1 MSVRELEVW
10 LDQTHVGVLRD
21 EGSHWAF
28 AYAPTW
34 LANPQGFDLSP
45 GLKRAKSPIVDG
57 SNQRPVQWFFDNL
70 LPEENARRTLTNAAR
85 TDAADAWGLLT
96 WLGAESAGAFTLLPP
111 GVTAGESGL
120 TPLPEAVL
128 DQRIRD
134 LPRIPLQAGAPKRM
148 SLAGAQ
154 EKLAVILAED
164 QLYEPIGGRPSTH
177 ILKPDTTATGY
188 PHSAVNEWFCM
199 QLAAALKL
207 PVPESRL
214 LHVPSAVYC
223 VARFDRRADPGTG
236 EVRRLHTLD
245 GAQLLSLSGQY
256 KYAEN
261 TLDSLLAI
269 VELCRAKV
277 QTRRDL
283 FRWLAFNVLI
293 GNGDAHLK
301 NLSFHLDAGGVRL
314 APHYDLVSTAIYST
328 PELDPHPP
336 HWPDAAL
343 SMPLGQAR
351 RFGEVRRM
359 DILQV
364 AEALSVPA
372 KLAGGYLDELLGLA
386 LPRADALLESYRG
399 MAGIPGEARPGEE
412 RTLRAIRHMAMA
424 EMTMRLGDGGA

>member
-10 LDQTHVGVLRD
+10 LDRSRIGTLRD

-28 AYAPTW
+28 VYVPEW
-34 LANPQGFDLSP
+34 LADPQGFDLSP
-45 GLKRAKSPIVDG
+45 GLKRADSPIVDT

-70 LPEENARRTLTNAAR
+70 LPEENARRTLAQSAG
-85 TDAADAWGLLT
+85 TDSADAWGLLA
-96 WLGAESAGAFTLLPP
+96 WLGAESAGALTLLPP
-111 GVTAGESGL
+111 GTTAGEPGQL
-120 TPLPEAVL
+120 PLPHAVL

-134 LPRIPLQAGAPKRM
+134 LPRVPLQAGAPKRM

-154 EKLAVILAED
+154 EKLAVIRQD
-164 QLYEPIGGRPSTH
+164 NQLYEPTGGRPSTH
-177 ILKPDTTATGY
+177 ILKPNTTAAGY

-207 PVPESRL
+207 AVPETRL

-223 VARFDRRADPGTG
+223 VARFDRRADPGSG

-245 GAQLLSLSGQY
+245 GTQLLSLSGQY

-261 TLDSLLAI
+261 TLDSLLTI

-283 FRWLAFNVLI
+283 FRWLLFNVLI

-301 NLSFHLDAGGVRL
+301 NLSFHLDAGGARL

-328 PELDPHPP
+328 PELDPQPP

-351 RFGEVRRM
+351 RFGHIQRG

-364 AEALSVPA
+364 AEALSIPA
-372 KLAGGYLDELLGLA
+372 KLATGYLDELLFHVLA
-386 LPRADALLESYRG
+386 YADALLEQYR
-399 MAGIPGEARPGEE
+399 ALTGIPGEMRTGEE
-412 RTLRAIRHMAMA
+412 KTLRAIRYMAIA
-424 EMTMRLGDGGA
+424 EMTARLS